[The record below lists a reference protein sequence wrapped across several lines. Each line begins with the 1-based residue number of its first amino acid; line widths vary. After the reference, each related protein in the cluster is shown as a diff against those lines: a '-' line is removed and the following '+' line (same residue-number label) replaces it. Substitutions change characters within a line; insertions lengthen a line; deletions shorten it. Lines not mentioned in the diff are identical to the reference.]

1 MPCGDVIWN
10 VNEWGLAWRIA
21 LRRIEGAPAAV
32 SEQVAFQ
39 HAIEML
45 DEAFIKGDAFEF
57 QLGLFTM
64 LDCCRKAVTHGY
76 CSQWWVD

>member
-32 SEQVAFQ
+32 SEQVAFH
-39 HAIEML
+39 HARLLQESCDTWL
-45 DEAFIKGDAFEF
+45 LQPVVGRLA
-57 QLGLFTM
+57 
-64 LDCCRKAVTHGY
+64 
-76 CSQWWVD
+76 WVD